1 MSAGTGA
8 LFAAPPDITFDF
20 PDDSDGRSAPT
31 RGDVATN
38 FPEGIGHIR
47 MRCAFEVVILS
58 PNSLQRWQSWAPTL
72 VVAIEG
78 R

>member
-8 LFAAPPDITFDF
+8 LFAAPPNITFDF

-38 FPEGIGHIR
+38 FADGIRHIR
-47 MRCAFEVVILS
+47 MRCAFKAV
-58 PNSLQRWQSWAPTL
+58 TY
-72 VVAIEG
+72 
-78 R
+78 